1 MIVEVYKLSGFL
13 EKLFPKSSPVELLK
27 EHGNY
32 CKKAIELASQALD
45 DYFKGED
52 ISSLANEVD
61 RLEEKADE
69 IKMKIRMISS
79 KLRWGYFS
87 KPDISDLI
95 HEQDALID
103 LTDDFTKM
111 LTMNRVEN
119 CPTDIVEDM
128 KELMKE
134 AVDAVKVVMEAIDEL
149 QYVVESAFSPSELK
163 HEEEETRKVE
173 KDETATDVSGIKIG
187 KKLYALKNSMNPAD
201 VVYLN
206 NLVIILMKIADNAE
220 NVVER
225 INTIVHS

>member
-1 MIVEVYKLSGFL
+1 
-13 EKLFPKSSPVELLK
+13 
-27 EHGNY
+27 
-32 CKKAIELASQALD
+32 
-45 DYFKGED
+45 
-52 ISSLANEVD
+52 
-61 RLEEKADE
+61 
-69 IKMKIRMISS
+69 MISS

-111 LTMNRVEN
+111 LTMNKVEN
-119 CPTDIVEDM
+119 CPADIVEDI

-173 KDETATDVSGIKIG
+173 KDETATDASGIKIG